1 MIITSVFYDTD
12 ESKSQHQAA
21 DKMTQSTTLITNI
34 STKNAHQTL
43 SPIFSLLFSITLK
56 KILKQLKNTFENAG
70 GSPPACRGLTL
81 HYFVI
86 PNKLYEILHAA
97 N

>member
-1 MIITSVFYDTD
+1 MIITSVFYDMD

-21 DKMTQSTTLITNI
+21 DKITQSMTLKTNI

-56 KILKQLKNTFENAG
+56 KFLKQIKKTINTCG
-70 GSPPACRGLTL
+70 
-81 HYFVI
+81 
-86 PNKLYEILHAA
+86 
-97 N
+97 

>member
-1 MIITSVFYDTD
+1 MIITSVFYDMD

-21 DKMTQSTTLITNI
+21 DKITQSMTLKTNI

-56 KILKQLKNTFENAG
+56 KILKQPKNILKLPLKWLGESPQPAG
-70 GSPPACRGLTL
+70 G
-81 HYFVI
+81 
-86 PNKLYEILHAA
+86 
-97 N
+97 

>member
-21 DKMTQSTTLITNI
+21 DKITQSMTLKTNI

-56 KILKQLKNTFENAG
+56 KILK
-70 GSPPACRGLTL
+70 
-81 HYFVI
+81 
-86 PNKLYEILHAA
+86 
-97 N
+97 